1 MAESL
6 STWAREF
13 AARTPGCV
21 PTGTFFPEASAPTY
35 VEQAIKAGT
44 KVLKAHVQIGGYD
57 PRDELLDPVW
67 GMLAEPVED
76 GGAKPERT
84 GQVVWGPGPVT
95 GSRRLPRA
103 LPLRG

>member
-21 PTGTFFPEASAPTY
+21 PTGTFFAEASAPTY

-44 KVLKAHVQIGGYD
+44 KVLKAHVQVGGYD

-76 GGAKPERT
+76 GGPSRNEQARSS
-84 GQVVWGPGPVT
+84 GGPVASP
-95 GSRRLPRA
+95 GVGDCRERYP
-103 LPLRG
+103 